1 MNTSDW
7 AGQRANDKPIYHQC
21 RFHEKEL
28 DKVISLMDLLSKRE
42 KMLVNSFLFLS
53 QNISCKWS

>member
-1 MNTSDW
+1 MNTSDC

-42 KMLVNSFLFLS
+42 K
-53 QNISCKWS
+53 C